1 MLFLLF
7 YCRGSCCAVGC
18 LPDHV
23 PGLKQQPSLQP
34 PLPPAASMAASYSMH
49 TPTTL
54 SLSLCSA
61 YGFPATVT
69 RGQEEGHGFVL
80 FCLSC
85 SSPSDLCSLEA
96 QCDRC
101 GDVKAGYVIY
111 CKIRA
116 ISSNGGVC
124 ACTCAVY
131 THLTW
136 CDCELHGNEGVSWRH
151 PENVADSCNCII
163 MFVTEYQDCSFSQ
176 LTYIIIHS
184 RAMNE

>member
-1 MLFLLF
+1 MCCS
-7 YCRGSCCAVGC
+7 YCSTAEGHAVLCCAVGC

-23 PGLKQQPSLQP
+23 PELKHQPPLLP
-34 PLPPAASMAASYSMH
+34 PLPPAASMAASYRVH
-49 TPTTL
+49 TPRTL
-54 SLSLCSA
+54 SLSLCFLLLSL
-61 YGFPATVT
+61 GD
-69 RGQEEGHGFVL
+69 RKEGHGFVL

-85 SSPSDLCSLEA
+85 SSHSDLCSLEA

-131 THLTW
+131 THLT
-136 CDCELHGNEGVSWRH
+136 
-151 PENVADSCNCII
+151 
-163 MFVTEYQDCSFSQ
+163 
-176 LTYIIIHS
+176 
-184 RAMNE
+184 

>member
-1 MLFLLF
+1 ML
-7 YCRGSCCAVGC
+7 CCG
-18 LPDHV
+18 LPARPCARV
-23 PGLKQQPSLQP
+23 KTS
-34 PLPPAASMAASYSMH
+34 
-49 TPTTL
+49 TPTTTTITTSSLYGSLLPRAHPQDSL
-54 SLSLCSA
+54 SLSLCFLLLSL
-61 YGFPATVT
+61 GD
-69 RGQEEGHGFVL
+69 RKEGHGFVL

-85 SSPSDLCSLEA
+85 SSHSDLCSLEA